1 MTQFFTKYEPIY
13 VNPNSIDSKS
23 KLITLK
29 KYKNCVYFGPMNNGK
44 KDGAGV
50 VYYYSGKIF

>member
-1 MTQFFTKYEPIY
+1 
-13 VNPNSIDSKS
+13 
-23 KLITLK
+23 LK

-50 VYYYSGKIF
+50 VYYYSGKIFEGIF